1 MAKSDQEETIEEG
14 RRGLPVRL
22 EMKTRVKKNLL
33 LKETQN
39 GWLQWRKKKPIVIS
53 LQRLEKVVWNRGES
67 RDEEEVVAH
76 MMVPMA
82 W

>member
-1 MAKSDQEETIEEG
+1 
-14 RRGLPVRL
+14 
-22 EMKTRVKKNLL
+22 MKTRVKKNLL

-39 GWLQWRKKKPIVIS
+39 GWLQWRKKKPIVIG
-53 LQRLEKVVWNRGES
+53 LQRLEKVVRNRGES

>member
-14 RRGLPVRL
+14 RRGLPVSL

-39 GWLQWRKKKPIVIS
+39 GWLQWRKKKPTVTV

-67 RDEEEVVAH
+67 CDEEEVAAH
-76 MMVPMA
+76 MMVPMM

>member
-1 MAKSDQEETIEEG
+1 
-14 RRGLPVRL
+14 
-22 EMKTRVKKNLL
+22 MKTRVKKNLL

-39 GWLQWRKKKPIVIS
+39 GWLQWRKKKPTVAG

-67 RDEEEVVAH
+67 HEEEEVVAH
-76 MMVPMA
+76 MMVPMT

>member
-22 EMKTRVKKNLL
+22 EMKTRVEKNLL

-39 GWLQWRKKKPIVIS
+39 GWLQWRKKKPTVTG
-53 LQRLEKVVWNRGES
+53 LQRLEKVVRNRGES